1 MSKYGRI
8 IGSSHDYHYQ
18 HNGTHIH
25 LVMDVMVN
33 NQVYEADVNLFSYK
47 GEPIQFSILDQPV
60 TDTDTDILIEGVKND
75 VTLNYVS
82 NLHLTDTDFTPIDP
96 LNLYHLLYTLGQSC
110 KLVILYGMIYHDGG
124 GGKESSASKES
135 SGKEDS
141 SGGSSGK
148 CGIHDIHC
156 NLPLEGH
163 DGAIGFYMESKKPH
177 IQWVYLKFPEQHLTL
192 SLV

>member
-18 HNGTHIH
+18 HNGTYNH

-33 NQVYEADVNLFSYK
+33 NQVYEADVNLYSNK

-82 NLHLTDTDFTPIDP
+82 NLHLTDTYFTPIDP

-110 KLVILYGMIYHDGG
+110 KLVILYGMIYHNN
-124 GGKESSASKES
+124 GGKEDGSASKE
-135 SGKEDS
+135 G
-141 SGGSSGK
+141 SGK